1 MSTRYISFISGIVIA
16 SLTWTFSLYLY
27 SRLSQ
32 NTNTVNPTM
41 IVLEN
46 SKLGKELEFYH
57 NIYTNKDLRL
67 HNNLIIHHTKE
78 NAIHKNT
85 YNLKG
90 NNFKNNDKMLQQLR
104 SISVKSAVTLEQ
116 GIFKIY

>member
-1 MSTRYISFISGIVIA
+1 MSTRYISFISGIIIA

-32 NTNTVNPTM
+32 NNTVNPTM

-46 SKLGKELEFYH
+46 SKLGKEFEFYRK
-57 NIYTNKDLRL
+57 IYTNKDLRL
-67 HNNLIIHHTKE
+67 HNNLIIHHNKE
-78 NAIHKNT
+78 NTIDKNI

-90 NNFKNNDKMLQQLR
+90 NNFKNNDKMLQQLK
-104 SISVKSAVTLEQ
+104 SISMKSAVTLEQ
-116 GIFKIY
+116 GILKN